1 MAYVNQDPNAPTPP
15 APKFQ
20 LDRAALAQLAHRLAQ
35 SRLRP
40 GCTLT
45 LAAFL
50 TALVALLAILPPYA
64 GLSAGLDL
72 QPTRLLAPLR
82 TYLFRNAVIN
92 TGLLLV
98 GVYAFALPI
107 GVTWAI
113 TGIPARARPFLLLPV
128 FIPSAL
134 LGLLWRPMMVGWLDL
149 ANTQLSLVITGIVIL
164 WRAVPLAAWLF
175 SMDRDAWRK
184 FIPVCALLILLDGTL
199 TLTLTRGE
207 PFNATHTWTS
217 WLVQQLWVSRAWGY
231 AASMGGA
238 LAVTLALLA
247 WWAAAPRRAPL
258 HIPHGSPLGLTILL
272 LGILGPFIM
281 PLVAFLQ
288 SPMPAINMLVELG
301 ALRWLVNG
309 LFLWGG
315 ATLLARGIAW
325 QLPTR
330 RDHLLA
336 RVLTPALLPIGIVA
350 LAYLT
355 YALPFL
361 RGLWLLTLLASFFTV
376 GLLMG
381 DAALPQASVQR
392 WRKAAGYAA
401 LVIATI
407 FPLQLVMQ
415 LPPHAWTPALGL
427 LWTLSEAPHATAAL
441 GAGLLLFGIWAG
453 LGAWLLAIQ
462 RVVTSNPPPIS
473 THVQDHARNIRL

>member
-1 MAYVNQDPNAPTPP
+1 MAYVNQNPNAPPP
-15 APKFQ
+15 PTPKFQ
-20 LDRAALAQLAHRLAQ
+20 LDRAALAQLSQRLVQ
-35 SRLRP
+35 SRLRL
-40 GCTLT
+40 GCALT
-45 LAAFL
+45 LAALL
-50 TALVALLAILPPYA
+50 TALVALLAILPPYS

-92 TGLLLV
+92 SGLLLV
-98 GVYAFALPI
+98 GVYALALPI

-113 TGIPARARPFLLLPV
+113 TGIPARTRPFLLLPV
-128 FIPSAL
+128 FIPGAL
-134 LGLLWRPMMVGWLDL
+134 LGLLWRPLFAGWLDL
-149 ANTQLSLVITGIVIL
+149 ANTHLALVITGTVIL

-175 SMDRDAWRK
+175 STDRDAWRK

-217 WLVQQLWVSRAWGY
+217 WLLQQLWVSRAWGY

-247 WWAAAPRRAPL
+247 WWAALPRRAPI

-272 LGILGPFIM
+272 LWLLVPFIM
-281 PLVAFLQ
+281 PLVALLR
-288 SPMPAINMLVELG
+288 SPLLAINTLIELG

-330 RDHLLA
+330 RAHLLA
-336 RVLTPALLPIGIVA
+336 RVLTPALLPISIVA

-355 YALPFL
+355 DALPFL
-361 RGLWLLTLLASFFTV
+361 RGLWLLTILTSLFTA

-381 DAALPQASVQR
+381 DATLPHASVQR

-401 LVIATI
+401 LVIAIT
-407 FPLQLVMQ
+407 FPLQIVMQ
-415 LPPHAWTPALGL
+415 LPQYAWTPALGL

-441 GAGLLLFGIWAG
+441 GAGLLLFGTWAG
-453 LGAWLLAIQ
+453 LGAWLFNLPQ
-462 RVVTSNPPPIS
+462 KK
-473 THVQDHARNIRL
+473 